1 MLGDLFSADLAWA
14 MIFHTSSNFPG
25 GSVVKNLPANA
36 GDAGDLGLA
45 PGSGRCPGGG
55 DGNHASTL
63 ACRIPWT
70 EEPAVYD
77 HKEVDT
83 TE

>member
-55 DGNHASTL
+55 DGNPRQYSCL
-63 ACRIPWT
+63 QNPMDGRACSL
-70 EEPAVYD
+70 
-77 HKEVDT
+77 
-83 TE
+83 